1 MKHLF
6 VFTLLALSLSACT
19 GASTQGGQTCQGG
32 ICIHVQLTEPIRL
45 NEPVTAT
52 ITVQTEREISGL
64 RIFFPTPDR
73 SILVDGEPRWTVNTQ
88 SSKSITANRVIRF
101 TEEGLH
107 EIMVY
112 AQDPL
117 TGTVVK
123 SYVTVHLTRE
133 GGKVYLSGTPIPIT
147 PGPLPTST
155 RGLFPTLPS
164 PTPTLPQ
171 LITPIRPPYP

>member
-19 GASTQGGQTCQGG
+19 GTSTQGGQTCQGG
-32 ICIHVQLTEPIRL
+32 ICIRVQLTEPIRL

-64 RIFFPTPDR
+64 RIFFPSPDR
-73 SILVDGEPRWTVNTQ
+73 RILIEGESQWAVNAQ
-88 SSKSITANRVIRF
+88 SHKSMTASRVIRF

-123 SYVTVHLTRE
+123 NYVTVHLTRE
-133 GGKVYLSGTPIPIT
+133 GGKIYLSGTPIPLWTPGKPIPAVTIT
-147 PGPLPTST
+147 PGP
-155 RGLFPTLPS
+155 S
-164 PTPTLPQ
+164 PTHIRQTTPT
-171 LITPIRPPYP
+171 RPPYP